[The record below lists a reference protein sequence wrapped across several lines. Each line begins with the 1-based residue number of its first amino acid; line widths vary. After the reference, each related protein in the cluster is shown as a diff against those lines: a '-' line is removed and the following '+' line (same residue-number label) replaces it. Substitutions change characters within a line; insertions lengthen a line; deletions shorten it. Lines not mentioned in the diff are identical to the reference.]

1 MSYKVFLVEDNEDL
15 NAILKK
21 YLEKEGYLVE
31 AFLDGSSAQ
40 KRLHTQPDL
49 WILDIMLPDINGY
62 TLLKEI
68 KSIQPAVPI
77 IFISAKN
84 EEIDRVI
91 GLELGCDDY
100 ISKPFLPRELIIKA
114 KKWLELTY
122 GSKQATG
129 KTTMI
134 AGYAINRESHT
145 IKDNAGTL
153 SLSAKEFELLLFFID
168 NPNQAFSREHILERI
183 WDKHY
188 YGSDRVVD
196 DTIRRIRKKLPN
208 LPLETIYGYGYRLVN
223 Q

>member
-1 MSYKVFLVEDNEDL
+1 MPYKVYLVEDNEDL

-21 YLEKEGYLVE
+21 YLEKEGYCVE
-31 AFLDGSSAQ
+31 AFLDGYTAQ
-40 KRLHTQPDL
+40 KWLHTSPDL

-68 KSIQPAVPI
+68 KEVQPNVPI

-122 GSKQATG
+122 GVKPAYN
-129 KTTMI
+129 KTTTI
-134 AGYAINRESHT
+134 SGYVINRESHT
-145 IKDNAGTL
+145 IRENDVTL
-153 SLSAKEFELLLFFID
+153 SLSAKEFDLLLFFID
-168 NPNQAFSREHILERI
+168 NPNQAFSREQILERI

-208 LPLETIYGYGYRLVN
+208 LPLETMYGYGYRLVKK
-223 Q
+223 